1 MKYLGIVDGTMGI
14 LSRKMALQGAD
25 KQAKQGSVVGPLD
38 NHAVEPSLRGVQGSP
53 VINPGQALSL
63 QPVLGKKN
71 YTKTI
76 GQNRQRTID
85 QFSNEILDEINHLT
99 GEVPNFQSHNSR
111 TANPYVSTDRAV
123 IGGQQQH
130 LNLPVPGTGH
140 SKKDPNE

>member
-25 KQAKQGSVVGPLD
+25 KHAKQGPVVGPLD
-38 NHAVEPSLRGVQGSP
+38 NHAIEPSLRGGQGSP
-53 VINPGQALSL
+53 VITPGQVLSL

-76 GQNRQRTID
+76 GQNRQRTLD

-99 GEVPNFQSHNSR
+99 GEVPNF
-111 TANPYVSTDRAV
+111 
-123 IGGQQQH
+123 
-130 LNLPVPGTGH
+130 
-140 SKKDPNE
+140 